1 MGGKRWDEIEEDF
14 CDSDDFNDAV
24 CNYAERRGY
33 TECDGCGLY
42 STECDEI
49 EGQDLCP
56 ECYDDRCRERDE
68 EERARDEEERA
79 REKGLGHIE
88 IDPRQTS
95 LLEAV

>member
-1 MGGKRWDEIEEDF
+1 MGGKRW
-14 CDSDDFNDAV
+14 
-24 CNYAERRGY
+24 
-33 TECDGCGLY
+33 
-42 STECDEI
+42 DEI

-56 ECYDDRCRERDE
+56 ECYDDRCRE
-68 EERARDEEERA
+68 RDEEERA